1 MIRAILYI
9 FREYGTASLQLIT
22 LLLGSW
28 AFWKLFT
35 NHLHTMN
42 EKIDTIIKK
51 QDEQGKDIVE
61 VRERVSTLEGQS
73 KLIK

>member
-35 NHLHTMN
+35 NHFHTVN
-42 EKIDTIIKK
+42 EKLDKVIKT
-51 QDEQGKDIVE
+51 QDEQGKDIVS
-61 VRERVSTLEGQS
+61 VKERVSTLEGQVN
-73 KLIK
+73 